1 VERAP
6 NVSIPTVVELDQA
19 IDLLGELLHRYML
32 LTTGADLEI
41 MPTVL
46 FNWAGVFDQPWRTA
60 APVQGEAG

>member
-1 VERAP
+1 
-6 NVSIPTVVELDQA
+6 
-19 IDLLGELLHRYML
+19 ML